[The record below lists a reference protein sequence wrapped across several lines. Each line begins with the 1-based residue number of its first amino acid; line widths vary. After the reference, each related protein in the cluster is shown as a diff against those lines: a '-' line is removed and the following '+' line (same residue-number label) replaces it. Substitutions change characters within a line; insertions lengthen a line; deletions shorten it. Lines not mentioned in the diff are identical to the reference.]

1 MHAGNHL
8 YGFLLFF
15 YHKREGG
22 TTIPTKYEF
31 YAHMADHA
39 AVQLRQPGAWTAFL
53 QTAARLYK
61 YPYLDQLM
69 IYAQRPDATAC
80 AAYDLWNDRMGR
92 YVKRGARGIALMDDS
107 GDHPVLRYVFD
118 VSDTGTRRES
128 RAPWLWT
135 LEEPHLP
142 AVTSALEQSY
152 EIPGDGGLVEQLEII
167 AATLSAQYWNDHRE
181 DVLDIVDGSLLA
193 AYDDD
198 TIGVQFRTAATISVA
213 YTLLSRCGLA
223 PEEVLHHED
232 FMPIF
237 DFNTPATIGA
247 LGTAVSQLS
256 EQVLRQIER
265 TIKHYEREQIAER
278 SNHHDPDLHTE
289 RGLPDS
295 RPAPERA
302 AVEAPGQV
310 RADAESVPQDPAPHS
325 LQPAADEREAVPAPH
340 RDRGDGTAPPGA
352 DDAPAGGGSG
362 RDGGAESPRSD
373 AVGGLDEQLQSPG
386 GGDPAGRADPQL
398 NLFSTE
404 EESSVQAPGSFS
416 LSRQDA
422 EQELLRGS
430 LIQNGSLRIYA
441 LYQHNPTVKEAV
453 DFLKEEYGI
462 GGHSYTFWDGGNG
475 YVDYDS
481 KGIHFR
487 RYADQATALLPWKE
501 ADKLL
506 RHLIHSERYLSE
518 EDAQKYAQL
527 EEDFSGWPGG
537 IPKPYPGAA
546 FPDPVLDLDGS
557 LIREAL
563 AQRGIVD
570 GQVADQE
577 KLDQDPFV
585 QQVMADAGRIAAE
598 EPSFTSEPVA
608 VYPAEQNNLS
618 FDVVVER
625 LHVENP
631 EQAAEKAPPRNF
643 RIFDDQLGEG
653 GSKAKFRA
661 NLDAIE
667 TLKAIE
673 AEGRSATL
681 AEQEILS
688 RYVGWG
694 GLADAFDANK
704 AAWTQE
710 YKELQAALT
719 PEEYAAARGST
730 LNAHYTSPTVIRA
743 IYEAISRLGFQS
755 GNILEPACGVGN
767 FFGMLPE
774 NMAGSKLYGIELDSI
789 SGRIAKQLY
798 PEADITVA
806 GFETTDRRDFYDL
819 AIGNVPFGQYQVND
833 KAYNKL
839 GFSIHNY
846 FFAKALDQVR
856 PGGLVAFV
864 TSRYTMD
871 AKDPTVRRYLSQRA
885 ELLGAIRLPNN
896 AFQANAGT
904 DVVSDILFL
913 QRREQPIVT
922 DEPWVH
928 LGLSRNGIPINSY
941 FVEHP
946 EMVLGELTRES
957 TQYGRE
963 EATVRPLEGVSLAEQ
978 LREAVQHIQGNYQEA
993 SLPDLGEGETINTSI
1008 PADPSVKNYSYTVV
1022 EGEVYYREN
1031 SRMVRPQL
1039 SAPAKA
1045 RVKAMV
1051 ELRDCVHHLIDLQL
1065 KDGTDGEIQAAQQ
1078 QLNALY
1084 DAFTPNFGL
1093 VNEKANRLAFSD
1105 DASYYL
1111 LCALEVLDQ
1120 DGKLERKADLFTK
1133 RTIRPQRQVTSV
1145 DTPSEALAVSL
1156 GERGR
1161 VDLSFMAELLGTPG
1175 EYTRITQE
1183 LSGII
1188 FRDPLEAREDD
1199 PTAGWHTADDYLSG
1213 NVREKLRQAKQAAQQ
1228 NPAYAVNVEAL
1239 TAAQPRDLDASEI
1252 EARLGATWIEPEDIQ
1267 KFMVETFDTPYYMR
1281 RAIQVQYSAVS
1292 AEWRITGKSMPSP
1305 NDVAAY
1311 MTYGTDRAN
1320 AYKILEETLNLKD
1333 IRIYDT
1339 VEDADGKQRRVINK
1353 KATTLAQ
1360 QKQQAMKDAFQ
1371 DWLWKDPRRRER
1383 LVAKYNEQFNSTRP
1397 REYDGSHIVFGGMN
1411 PEIQLREHQKNA
1423 IAHIL
1428 YGGNTLLAH
1437 EVGAGKTFEMVA
1449 AAMESKRLGLCQKSM
1464 FVVPNHL
1471 TEQWAS
1477 EFLRLYP
1484 SANLLVT
1491 TKKDFEAAN
1500 RKKFCA
1506 RIATG
1511 DYDAIIIGHSQFE
1524 RIPISKERQA
1534 RILEEQIDEIEA
1546 GLSELQHSRGESF
1559 TIKQMEKTR
1568 KSLQAKLEK
1577 LMAEERKDDV
1587 IDFEQLG
1594 VDRLFVDESQAYKNL
1609 FLYTK
1614 MRNVAGLSTAESQ
1627 RSSDM
1632 FAKCRYMDEL
1642 TGNRGVIFA
1651 SGTPVSN
1658 SMTELYTVMRYL
1670 QYSTL
1675 RRLGMTH
1682 FDCWASTF
1690 GETTTAIELAP
1701 EGTGYRARTRFSKFF
1716 NLPELMNI
1724 FKEVADIKTA
1734 DQLHLPVP
1742 EAKFETV
1749 VVQPSQLQ
1757 QEMVQRLSERAAAV
1771 HSGKVDA
1778 SDDNMLKITSDGRK
1792 IGLDQR
1798 LMNPLLPDD
1807 PGSKVNAC
1815 VENVLRIWEEGKED
1829 KLTQLLFCDLSTPK
1843 NDGTFNIYDDI
1854 KGKLLAA
1861 GVPEAEIAFIHQ
1873 ADTEVKKKDLFAKVR
1888 SGQVRILLGSTQKM
1902 GAGTNCQDR
1911 LVALHHLDVGWRPSD
1926 MTQRNGRII
1935 RQGNQNKEVQI
1946 YQYVTESTFDAYL
1959 YQTLEQKQ
1967 RFISQIMTSKSPVRS
1982 CDDVDEQALSY
1993 AEIKALCAGNPEI
2006 KEKMDLDVEV
2016 ARLKV
2021 LKADHQSQQYRLED
2035 RLLKYF
2041 PAELELQR
2049 GFIRG
2054 FEQDVATTAQHP
2066 LPKEGFVGIS
2076 IRGQTLTDKEAAGNA
2091 VLAICRTLRDKEPV
2105 EVGTYRGFTV
2115 EVVYNP
2121 VKMEIQAILKGAMTH
2136 RAALGEDAKGNLLR
2150 LDHALAAIPK
2160 RLEDAKAHLTEL
2172 ESQRDAAQAELGKPF
2187 PQEQQLREKSARLA
2201 ELNALLDL
2209 EGHEEASVVEAPVAK
2224 EKPSVLQRLSA
2235 LEPPVRPEH
2244 KEHKKEAERA

>member
-1 MHAGNHL
+1 
-8 YGFLLFF
+8 
-15 YHKREGG
+15 
-22 TTIPTKYEF
+22 
-31 YAHMADHA
+31 MADHA

-92 YVKRGARGIALMDDS
+92 YVKRGAKGIALMDDS
-107 GDHPVLRYVFD
+107 GDRPSLRYVFD

-142 AVTSALEQSY
+142 AVSAALEQSY

-167 AATLSAQYWNDHRE
+167 AATLSTQYWNDHRE

-223 PEEVLHHED
+223 PEKVLHHED

-278 SNHHDPDLHTE
+278 SNHHDLHTE

-325 LQPAADEREAVPAPH
+325 LQPAADAGEAVPAPH

-362 RDGGAESPRSD
+362 RDGAVESPRSD

-430 LIQNGSLRIYA
+430 LIQDGSLRIYA

-453 DFLKEEYGI
+453 DFLKEEYGL
-462 GGHSYTFWDGGNG
+462 GGHSYTFWNGGNG
-475 YVDYDS
+475 FVDYDS

-506 RHLIHSERYLSE
+506 RQLIHSERYLSE

-546 FPDPVLDLDGS
+546 FPDPVLDLDAS
-557 LIREAL
+557 LVREAL

-570 GQVADQE
+570 GQVVDQE

-585 QQVMADAGRIAAE
+585 QQVMEDAGR
-598 EPSFTSEPVA
+598 V
-608 VYPAEQNNLS
+608 
-618 FDVVVER
+618 
-625 LHVENP
+625 
-631 EQAAEKAPPRNF
+631 AAEKVLEDTLEEAPPRNF
-643 RIFDDQLGEG
+643 RITDDHLGEG

-661 NLDAIE
+661 NLEAIE

-673 AEGRSATL
+673 AEGRSASP
-681 AEQEILS
+681 AEQETLS

-694 GLADAFDANK
+694 GLADAFDSTKESWSKEYAQLK
-704 AAWTQE
+704 A
-710 YKELQAALT
+710 LLT
-719 PEEYAAARGST
+719 PEEYAAARSST

-743 IYEAISRLGFQS
+743 IYEAVSRLGFQT

-774 NMAGSKLYGIELDSI
+774 SMAGSKLYGVELDSI

-896 AFQANAGT
+896 AFQVNAGT

-913 QRREQPIVT
+913 QRREQPVVT

-928 LGLSRNGIPINSY
+928 LGLSQNGIPINSY

-963 EATVRPLEGVSLAEQ
+963 EATVRPLEGVSLADQ

-993 SLPDLGEGETINTSI
+993 ALPDLGEGEAIDTSI

-1031 SRMVRPQL
+1031 SRMMRPQL

-1065 KDGTDGEIQAAQQ
+1065 QDGTDGDIQAAQQ

-1093 VNEKANRLAFSD
+1093 VNDKANRLAFSD
-1105 DASYYL
+1105 EASYYL

-1156 GERGR
+1156 GERGL

-1175 EYTRITQE
+1175 EYTRITRE

-1188 FRDPLEAREDD
+1188 FRDPLEARADD
-1199 PTAGWHTADDYLSG
+1199 ITAGWHTADDYLSG
-1213 NVREKLRQAKQAAQQ
+1213 NVREKLRIARSFAASGEHREGL
-1228 NPAYAVNVEAL
+1228 PDFSINVASLEQ
-1239 TAAQPRDLDASEI
+1239 AQPRDLDASEI
-1252 EARLGATWIEPEDIQ
+1252 EARLGATWIEPDDVQ

-1292 AEWRITGKSMPSP
+1292 AEWRITGKSMPSQ

-1320 AYKILEETLNLKD
+1320 AYRILEETLNLKD

-1339 VEDADGKQRRVINK
+1339 VEDADGKQRRVLNK

-1577 LMAEERKDDV
+1577 LMAEDRKDDV

-1757 QEMVQRLSERAAAV
+1757 QEMVQRLSDRAAAV

-1778 SDDNMLKITSDGRK
+1778 SEDNMLKITSDGRK

-1815 VENVLRIWEEGKED
+1815 VENVLRIWAEGKEN

-1843 NDGTFNIYDDI
+1843 NDGSFNIYDDI

-1946 YQYVTESTFDAYL
+1946 YQYVTEATFDAYL

-1993 AEIKALCAGNPEI
+1993 AEIKALCAGNSEI

-2054 FEQDVATTAQHP
+2054 FEQDVATAVQHP

-2076 IRGQTLTDKEAAGNA
+2076 IRGQTFTDKEAAGNA
-2091 VLAICRTLRDKEPV
+2091 LLAICRTLRDKEPV

-2115 EVVYNP
+2115 EAVYNP
-2121 VKMEIQAILKGAMTH
+2121 VKMEVQAILKGAMTH
-2136 RAALGEDAKGNLLR
+2136 RATLGEDAKGNLLR

-2172 ESQRDAAQAELGKPF
+2172 EAQRDAAQAELGKPF

-2209 EGHEEASVVEAPVAK
+2209 EGHEKTAVVEAPVAK

-2235 LEPPVRPEH
+2235 LDPPVRPEH
-2244 KEHKKEAERA
+2244 KIQKEEAR

>member
-1 MHAGNHL
+1 MPYREA
-8 YGFLLFF
+8 YAALLILRSLT
-15 YHKREGG
+15 KGG

-31 YAHMADHA
+31 YAQMADHA

-69 IYAQRPDATAC
+69 IYVQRPDATAC
-80 AAYDLWNDRMGR
+80 AAYDLWNERMGR

-107 GDHPVLRYVFD
+107 GDRPALRYVFD

-247 LGTAVSQLS
+247 LGAAVSQLS

-265 TIKHYEREQIAER
+265 TVKHYEREQSAER
-278 SNHHDPDLHTE
+278 SDYHDPDLHTE

-295 RPAPERA
+295 QPAAERA

-310 RADAESVPQDPAPHS
+310 RTDAESVPQDPSPDS

-352 DDAPAGGGSG
+352 DDAPAGGGGG
-362 RDGGAESPRSD
+362 RDGGAESPRHD
-373 AVGGLDEQLQSPG
+373 AVGGFDEQLQSPG
-386 GGDPAGRADPQL
+386 GGDPAGGTDPQL

-462 GGHSYTFWDGGNG
+462 GGHSYTFWDGGDG
-475 YVDYDS
+475 FVDYDR

-506 RHLIHSERYLSE
+506 RQLIHSERYLSE

-527 EEDFSGWPGG
+527 EADFSGWPGG
-537 IPKPYPGAA
+537 VPMPYPCVA
-546 FPDPVLDLDGS
+546 FPDPVLDLDAS

-585 QQVMADAGRIAAE
+585 QQVMADAERVAAE

-608 VYPAEQNNLS
+608 VYPAEENHLP

-625 LHVENP
+625 LHVGSP
-631 EQAAEKAPPRNF
+631 EQAAEEAPPRNF
-643 RIFDDQLGEG
+643 RITDDHLGEG

-661 NLDAIE
+661 NLEAIE

-673 AEGRSATL
+673 AEGRSATPE
-681 AEQEILS
+681 EQETLS

-710 YKELQAALT
+710 YKALQAALT
-719 PEEYAAARGST
+719 PEEYTAARSST

-743 IYEAISRLGFQS
+743 IYEAVSRLGFQT

-774 NMAGSKLYGIELDSI
+774 EMRNSRLYGVELDSI

-798 PEADITVA
+798 PEAYITVA

-846 FFAKALDQVR
+846 FLAKALDQVR
-856 PGGLVAFV
+856 PGGLVTFV

-896 AFQANAGT
+896 AFQTNAGT

-928 LGLSRNGIPINSY
+928 LGLSQNGIPINSY

-993 SLPDLGEGETINTSI
+993 SFPDLGDGEAVDDSI
-1008 PADPSVKNYSYTVV
+1008 PADPAVKNYSFTVSN
-1022 EGEVYYREN
+1022 GEIYYREN

-1065 KDGTDGEIQAAQQ
+1065 QDGTDGEIQAAQQ

-1093 VNEKANRLAFSD
+1093 VNDKANRLAFSD

-1161 VDLSFMAELLGTPG
+1161 VDLAFMAELLGTPG
-1175 EYTRITQE
+1175 EYTRITRE

-1188 FRDPLEAREDD
+1188 FCDPLEAREDN
-1199 PTAGWHTADDYLSG
+1199 PAAGWHTADDYLSG

-1228 NPAYAVNVEAL
+1228 NPAYAINVKAL

-1292 AEWRITGKSMPSP
+1292 AEWRITGKSMPSQ

-1320 AYKILEETLNLKD
+1320 AYRILEESLNLKD

-1339 VEDADGKQRRVINK
+1339 VEDADGKQRRVLNK

-1371 DWLWKDPRRRER
+1371 DWLWKDPPPPGT
-1383 LVAKYNEQFNSTRP
+1383 A
-1397 REYDGSHIVFGGMN
+1397 GG
-1411 PEIQLREHQKNA
+1411 Q
-1423 IAHIL
+1423 
-1428 YGGNTLLAH
+1428 
-1437 EVGAGKTFEMVA
+1437 
-1449 AAMESKRLGLCQKSM
+1449 
-1464 FVVPNHL
+1464 
-1471 TEQWAS
+1471 
-1477 EFLRLYP
+1477 
-1484 SANLLVT
+1484 
-1491 TKKDFEAAN
+1491 
-1500 RKKFCA
+1500 
-1506 RIATG
+1506 
-1511 DYDAIIIGHSQFE
+1511 
-1524 RIPISKERQA
+1524 
-1534 RILEEQIDEIEA
+1534 
-1546 GLSELQHSRGESF
+1546 
-1559 TIKQMEKTR
+1559 
-1568 KSLQAKLEK
+1568 
-1577 LMAEERKDDV
+1577 
-1587 IDFEQLG
+1587 
-1594 VDRLFVDESQAYKNL
+1594 
-1609 FLYTK
+1609 
-1614 MRNVAGLSTAESQ
+1614 
-1627 RSSDM
+1627 
-1632 FAKCRYMDEL
+1632 
-1642 TGNRGVIFA
+1642 
-1651 SGTPVSN
+1651 
-1658 SMTELYTVMRYL
+1658 
-1670 QYSTL
+1670 
-1675 RRLGMTH
+1675 
-1682 FDCWASTF
+1682 
-1690 GETTTAIELAP
+1690 
-1701 EGTGYRARTRFSKFF
+1701 
-1716 NLPELMNI
+1716 
-1724 FKEVADIKTA
+1724 
-1734 DQLHLPVP
+1734 
-1742 EAKFETV
+1742 
-1749 VVQPSQLQ
+1749 
-1757 QEMVQRLSERAAAV
+1757 VQRAV
-1771 HSGKVDA
+1771 
-1778 SDDNMLKITSDGRK
+1778 
-1792 IGLDQR
+1792 
-1798 LMNPLLPDD
+1798 
-1807 PGSKVNAC
+1807 
-1815 VENVLRIWEEGKED
+1815 
-1829 KLTQLLFCDLSTPK
+1829 
-1843 NDGTFNIYDDI
+1843 
-1854 KGKLLAA
+1854 
-1861 GVPEAEIAFIHQ
+1861 
-1873 ADTEVKKKDLFAKVR
+1873 
-1888 SGQVRILLGSTQKM
+1888 
-1902 GAGTNCQDR
+1902 
-1911 LVALHHLDVGWRPSD
+1911 
-1926 MTQRNGRII
+1926 
-1935 RQGNQNKEVQI
+1935 
-1946 YQYVTESTFDAYL
+1946 
-1959 YQTLEQKQ
+1959 
-1967 RFISQIMTSKSPVRS
+1967 
-1982 CDDVDEQALSY
+1982 
-1993 AEIKALCAGNPEI
+1993 
-2006 KEKMDLDVEV
+2006 
-2016 ARLKV
+2016 
-2021 LKADHQSQQYRLED
+2021 
-2035 RLLKYF
+2035 
-2041 PAELELQR
+2041 
-2049 GFIRG
+2049 
-2054 FEQDVATTAQHP
+2054 
-2066 LPKEGFVGIS
+2066 
-2076 IRGQTLTDKEAAGNA
+2076 
-2091 VLAICRTLRDKEPV
+2091 
-2105 EVGTYRGFTV
+2105 
-2115 EVVYNP
+2115 
-2121 VKMEIQAILKGAMTH
+2121 
-2136 RAALGEDAKGNLLR
+2136 
-2150 LDHALAAIPK
+2150 
-2160 RLEDAKAHLTEL
+2160 
-2172 ESQRDAAQAELGKPF
+2172 
-2187 PQEQQLREKSARLA
+2187 
-2201 ELNALLDL
+2201 
-2209 EGHEEASVVEAPVAK
+2209 
-2224 EKPSVLQRLSA
+2224 
-2235 LEPPVRPEH
+2235 
-2244 KEHKKEAERA
+2244 

>member
-1 MHAGNHL
+1 
-8 YGFLLFF
+8 
-15 YHKREGG
+15 
-22 TTIPTKYEF
+22 
-31 YAHMADHA
+31 MADHA
-39 AVQLRQPGAWTAFL
+39 AVQLTSSFGAWTAFL

-80 AAYDLWNDRMGR
+80 AVYDLWNGRMGR

-107 GDHPVLRYVFD
+107 GDRPALRYVFD

-142 AVTSALEQSY
+142 AVAAALEQSY
-152 EIPGDGGLVEQLEII
+152 EIPGNGGLVEQLEII
-167 AATLSAQYWNDHRE
+167 AATLSAQYWSDYRE

-223 PEEVLHHED
+223 PEKVLHHED

-278 SNHHDPDLHTE
+278 SNHHDLHTE

-310 RADAESVPQDPAPHS
+310 RTDAESVPQDPSPDS

-430 LIQNGSLRIYA
+430 LIQDGSLRIYA
-441 LYQHNPTVKEAV
+441 LYQHNPTAKEAV
-453 DFLKEEYGI
+453 DFLKEEYGL

-501 ADKLL
+501 TDKLL
-506 RHLIHSERYLSE
+506 RQLIHSERYLSE
-518 EDAQKYAQL
+518 EDAKKYAQL

-537 IPKPYPGAA
+537 VPKPHPCVA

-585 QQVMADAGRIAAE
+585 QQAMADAERIAAGE
-598 EPSFTSEPVA
+598 
-608 VYPAEQNNLS
+608 
-618 FDVVVER
+618 VVLED
-625 LHVENP
+625 
-631 EQAAEKAPPRNF
+631 AAEEVPPRNF
-643 RIFDDQLGEG
+643 RITDDHLGEG
-653 GSKAKFRA
+653 GSKAKFQA

-673 AEGRSATL
+673 AEGRSATPE
-681 AEQEILS
+681 EQETLS

-694 GLADAFDANK
+694 GLADAFDPGKENWNK
-704 AAWTQE
+704 E
-710 YKELQAALT
+710 YSQLKALLT
-719 PEEYAAARGST
+719 PEEYAAARSST

-743 IYEAISRLGFQS
+743 IYEAVSRLGFQA

-774 NMAGSKLYGIELDSI
+774 RMAGSKLYGIELDSI

-871 AKDPTVRRYLSQRA
+871 AKDPTVRRYLAQRA

-928 LGLSRNGIPINSY
+928 LGLSQNGIPINSY

-993 SLPDLGEGETINTSI
+993 SLPDLGEADAIDTSV

-1039 SAPAKA
+1039 SATAKA
-1045 RVKAMV
+1045 RIKAMV

-1065 KDGTDGEIQAAQQ
+1065 QDGTDGEIQAAQQ

-1093 VNEKANRLAFSD
+1093 VNDKANRLAFSD

-1175 EYTRITQE
+1175 EYTRITRE

-1188 FRDPLEAREDD
+1188 FCDPLEAREDN

-1213 NVREKLRQAKQAAQQ
+1213 NVRQKLRQAKQAAQQ

-1239 TAAQPRDLDASEI
+1239 TAAQPQDLDASEI
-1252 EARLGATWIEPEDIQ
+1252 EARLGATWIEPDDIQ

-1292 AEWRITGKSMPSP
+1292 AEWRITGKTMPSQ

-1320 AYKILEETLNLKD
+1320 AYRILEETLNLKD

-1339 VEDADGKQRRVINK
+1339 VEDADGKQRRVLNK

-1360 QKQQAMKDAFQ
+1360 QKQQAIKDAFQ

-1449 AAMESKRLGLCQKSM
+1449 AAMESKRLGVCQKSM

-1577 LMAEERKDDV
+1577 LMAEDRKDDV

-1594 VDRLFVDESQAYKNL
+1594 VDRLFVDESQNYKNL

-1757 QEMVQRLSERAAAV
+1757 QEMVQRLSDRAAAV

-1778 SDDNMLKITSDGRK
+1778 SEDNMLKITSDGRK

-1815 VENVLRIWEEGKED
+1815 VENVLRIWEEGKEN

-1843 NDGTFNIYDDI
+1843 NDGSFNIYDDI

-1935 RQGNQNKEVQI
+1935 RQGNQNKEVKI
-1946 YQYVTESTFDAYL
+1946 FQYVTEATFDAYL

-2054 FEQDVATTAQHP
+2054 FEQDVATATQHP
-2066 LPKEGFVGIS
+2066 LPKESFVGIS
-2076 IRGQTLTDKEAAGNA
+2076 IRGQTFMDKEAAGNA
-2091 VLAICRTLRDKEPV
+2091 LLAICRTLRDKEPV
-2105 EVGTYRGFTV
+2105 EVGSYRGFTV
-2115 EVVYNP
+2115 EAVYNP
-2121 VKMEIQAILKGAMTH
+2121 VRMEVQAILKGAMTH

-2172 ESQRDAAQAELGKPF
+2172 EAQWDAAQAELGKPF

-2209 EGHEEASVVEAPVAK
+2209 EGHEETAVVETPVAK

-2244 KEHKKEAERA
+2244 KEHKKEVERA

>member
-1 MHAGNHL
+1 
-8 YGFLLFF
+8 
-15 YHKREGG
+15 
-22 TTIPTKYEF
+22 
-31 YAHMADHA
+31 MADHA
-39 AVQLRQPGAWTAFL
+39 AVQLTSSFGSWSAFL

-107 GDHPVLRYVFD
+107 GDRPALRYVFD

-142 AVTSALEQSY
+142 AVTAALEQTY

-167 AATLSAQYWNDHRE
+167 AATLSAQYWNDYRE
-181 DVLDIVDGSLLA
+181 DILDIVDGSLLA

-265 TIKHYEREQIAER
+265 TVKHYEREQIAER
-278 SNHHDPDLHTE
+278 SDHHDHDLHTE

-295 RPAPERA
+295 QPAAERA

-310 RADAESVPQDPAPHS
+310 RADAESVPQDPAPDS
-325 LQPAADEREAVPAPH
+325 LQPAADAGEAVPAPH
-340 RDRGDGTAPPGA
+340 RDRGDGAAAPGA

-362 RDGGAESPRSD
+362 RDGSAESPRSD

-475 YVDYDS
+475 FVDYDS

-506 RHLIHSERYLSE
+506 RHLIHCERYLSE
-518 EDAQKYAQL
+518 EDAQKYAKL

-537 IPKPYPGAA
+537 VPMPYPGAA

-557 LIREAL
+557 LIRDAL

-577 KLDQDPFV
+577 QLDQDPFV
-585 QQVMADAGRIAAE
+585 QQVMADAKRIAAE
-598 EPSFTSEPVA
+598 EVLEDTLE
-608 VYPAEQNNLS
+608 E
-618 FDVVVER
+618 
-625 LHVENP
+625 
-631 EQAAEKAPPRNF
+631 APPRNF
-643 RIFDDQLGEG
+643 RITDDHLGEG

-667 TLKAIE
+667 TLKTIE
-673 AEGRSATL
+673 AEGRSATPE
-681 AEQEILS
+681 EQEILS

-710 YKELQAALT
+710 YKALQAALT
-719 PEEYAAARGST
+719 PEEYAAARSST

-743 IYEAISRLGFQS
+743 IYEVVNRLGFQS

-774 NMAGSKLYGIELDSI
+774 EMRNSRLYGIELDSI

-913 QRREQPIVT
+913 QRREQPVVT
-922 DEPWVH
+922 DEPWIH
-928 LGLSRNGIPINSY
+928 LSFQNGIPINSY

-993 SLPDLGEGETINTSI
+993 SLPDLGEGDAVDDSI

-1065 KDGTDGEIQAAQQ
+1065 QDGTDGEIQAAQQ

-1093 VNEKANRLAFSD
+1093 VNDKANRLAFSD

-1188 FRDPLEAREDD
+1188 FRDPREAREDD

-1239 TAAQPRDLDASEI
+1239 TVTQPRDLDASEI
-1252 EARLGATWIEPEDIQ
+1252 EARLGATWIEPDDIQ

-1292 AEWRITGKSMPSP
+1292 AEWRITGKSMPSQ

-1320 AYKILEETLNLKD
+1320 AYRILEETLNLKD

-1339 VEDADGKQRRVINK
+1339 VEDADGKQRRVLNK

-1360 QKQQAMKDAFQ
+1360 QKQQAIKDAFQ

-1577 LMAEERKDDV
+1577 LMAEDRKDDV

-1594 VDRLFVDESQAYKNL
+1594 VDRLFVDESQAYKN
-1609 FLYTK
+1609 
-1614 MRNVAGLSTAESQ
+1614 R
-1627 RSSDM
+1627 
-1632 FAKCRYMDEL
+1632 AKR
-1642 TGNRGVIFA
+1642 
-1651 SGTPVSN
+1651 
-1658 SMTELYTVMRYL
+1658 
-1670 QYSTL
+1670 
-1675 RRLGMTH
+1675 
-1682 FDCWASTF
+1682 
-1690 GETTTAIELAP
+1690 
-1701 EGTGYRARTRFSKFF
+1701 
-1716 NLPELMNI
+1716 
-1724 FKEVADIKTA
+1724 
-1734 DQLHLPVP
+1734 
-1742 EAKFETV
+1742 
-1749 VVQPSQLQ
+1749 
-1757 QEMVQRLSERAAAV
+1757 
-1771 HSGKVDA
+1771 
-1778 SDDNMLKITSDGRK
+1778 
-1792 IGLDQR
+1792 
-1798 LMNPLLPDD
+1798 
-1807 PGSKVNAC
+1807 
-1815 VENVLRIWEEGKED
+1815 
-1829 KLTQLLFCDLSTPK
+1829 
-1843 NDGTFNIYDDI
+1843 
-1854 KGKLLAA
+1854 
-1861 GVPEAEIAFIHQ
+1861 
-1873 ADTEVKKKDLFAKVR
+1873 
-1888 SGQVRILLGSTQKM
+1888 
-1902 GAGTNCQDR
+1902 
-1911 LVALHHLDVGWRPSD
+1911 
-1926 MTQRNGRII
+1926 
-1935 RQGNQNKEVQI
+1935 
-1946 YQYVTESTFDAYL
+1946 
-1959 YQTLEQKQ
+1959 
-1967 RFISQIMTSKSPVRS
+1967 
-1982 CDDVDEQALSY
+1982 
-1993 AEIKALCAGNPEI
+1993 CA
-2006 KEKMDLDVEV
+2006 
-2016 ARLKV
+2016 
-2021 LKADHQSQQYRLED
+2021 
-2035 RLLKYF
+2035 
-2041 PAELELQR
+2041 
-2049 GFIRG
+2049 
-2054 FEQDVATTAQHP
+2054 
-2066 LPKEGFVGIS
+2066 
-2076 IRGQTLTDKEAAGNA
+2076 
-2091 VLAICRTLRDKEPV
+2091 
-2105 EVGTYRGFTV
+2105 
-2115 EVVYNP
+2115 
-2121 VKMEIQAILKGAMTH
+2121 
-2136 RAALGEDAKGNLLR
+2136 
-2150 LDHALAAIPK
+2150 
-2160 RLEDAKAHLTEL
+2160 
-2172 ESQRDAAQAELGKPF
+2172 
-2187 PQEQQLREKSARLA
+2187 
-2201 ELNALLDL
+2201 
-2209 EGHEEASVVEAPVAK
+2209 
-2224 EKPSVLQRLSA
+2224 
-2235 LEPPVRPEH
+2235 
-2244 KEHKKEAERA
+2244 

>member
-1 MHAGNHL
+1 M
-8 YGFLLFF
+8 
-15 YHKREGG
+15 
-22 TTIPTKYEF
+22 
-31 YAHMADHA
+31 
-39 AVQLRQPGAWTAFL
+39 
-53 QTAARLYK
+53 
-61 YPYLDQLM
+61 
-69 IYAQRPDATAC
+69 
-80 AAYDLWNDRMGR
+80 
-92 YVKRGARGIALMDDS
+92 
-107 GDHPVLRYVFD
+107 
-118 VSDTGTRRES
+118 
-128 RAPWLWT
+128 
-135 LEEPHLP
+135 
-142 AVTSALEQSY
+142 
-152 EIPGDGGLVEQLEII
+152 
-167 AATLSAQYWNDHRE
+167 
-181 DVLDIVDGSLLA
+181 
-193 AYDDD
+193 
-198 TIGVQFRTAATISVA
+198 
-213 YTLLSRCGLA
+213 
-223 PEEVLHHED
+223 
-232 FMPIF
+232 
-237 DFNTPATIGA
+237 
-247 LGTAVSQLS
+247 
-256 EQVLRQIER
+256 
-265 TIKHYEREQIAER
+265 
-278 SNHHDPDLHTE
+278 
-289 RGLPDS
+289 
-295 RPAPERA
+295 
-302 AVEAPGQV
+302 
-310 RADAESVPQDPAPHS
+310 
-325 LQPAADEREAVPAPH
+325 
-340 RDRGDGTAPPGA
+340 
-352 DDAPAGGGSG
+352 
-362 RDGGAESPRSD
+362 
-373 AVGGLDEQLQSPG
+373 
-386 GGDPAGRADPQL
+386 
-398 NLFSTE
+398 
-404 EESSVQAPGSFS
+404 QAPGSFS

-430 LIQNGSLRIYA
+430 LIQDGSLRIYA

-462 GGHSYTFWDGGNG
+462 GGHSYTFWDGGDG
-475 YVDYDS
+475 FVDYDR

-537 IPKPYPGAA
+537 VPMPYPGAA

-563 AQRGIVD
+563 EQRGIMD
-570 GQVADQE
+570 GQVVDQE
-577 KLDQDPFV
+577 KLGQDLFV
-585 QQVMADAGRIAAE
+585 QQVMADAERIAAE

-608 VYPAEQNNLS
+608 VYPAEQNNLP

-625 LHVENP
+625 LHIESP

-643 RIFDDQLGEG
+643 RITDDHLGEG

-667 TLKAIE
+667 TLKTIE
-673 AEGRSATL
+673 AEERSATP

-719 PEEYAAARGST
+719 PEEYAAARSST

-743 IYEAISRLGFQS
+743 IYEAVSRLGFET

-774 NMAGSKLYGIELDSI
+774 EMRNSRLYGVELDSI

-806 GFETTDRRDFYDL
+806 GFETTNRRDFYDL

-913 QRREQPIVT
+913 QRREQPVVA

-928 LGLSRNGIPINSY
+928 LGLSQNGTPINSY

-993 SLPDLGEGETINTSI
+993 SLPDLGEGEAVDDSI
-1008 PADPSVKNYSYTVV
+1008 PADPAVKNYSFTVSN
-1022 EGEVYYREN
+1022 GEIYFREN

-1065 KDGTDGEIQAAQQ
+1065 QDGTDGEIQAAQQ
-1078 QLNALY
+1078 QLNTLY

-1093 VNEKANRLAFSD
+1093 VNDKANRLAFSD
-1105 DASYYL
+1105 DSSYYL

-1188 FRDPLEAREDD
+1188 FCDPLEARADD

-1213 NVREKLRQAKQAAQQ
+1213 NVREKLRIARSFAASGERREGL
-1228 NPAYAVNVEAL
+1228 PDFSINVAAL
-1239 TAAQPRDLDASEI
+1239 EQAQPRDLDASEI

-1267 KFMVETFDTPYYMR
+1267 KFMVEPFDTPYYMR

-1292 AEWRITGKSMPSP
+1292 AEWRIIGKSMPSP

-1339 VEDADGKQRRVINK
+1339 VEDADGKQRRVLNK

-1360 QKQQAMKDAFQ
+1360 QKQQAIKDAFQ

-1437 EVGAGKTFEMVA
+1437 EVGAGKTFECRPQPSDRAVGVGVSA
-1449 AAMESKRLGLCQKSM
+1449 ALSLGQ
-1464 FVVPNHL
+1464 PPGHDQ
-1471 TEQWAS
+1471 EG
-1477 EFLRLYP
+1477 LRGGQPQEVLRP
-1484 SANLLVT
+1484 
-1491 TKKDFEAAN
+1491 DCH
-1500 RKKFCA
+1500 R
-1506 RIATG
+1506 R
-1511 DYDAIIIGHSQFE
+1511 
-1524 RIPISKERQA
+1524 
-1534 RILEEQIDEIEA
+1534 
-1546 GLSELQHSRGESF
+1546 
-1559 TIKQMEKTR
+1559 
-1568 KSLQAKLEK
+1568 
-1577 LMAEERKDDV
+1577 
-1587 IDFEQLG
+1587 
-1594 VDRLFVDESQAYKNL
+1594 
-1609 FLYTK
+1609 
-1614 MRNVAGLSTAESQ
+1614 
-1627 RSSDM
+1627 
-1632 FAKCRYMDEL
+1632 
-1642 TGNRGVIFA
+1642 
-1651 SGTPVSN
+1651 
-1658 SMTELYTVMRYL
+1658 
-1670 QYSTL
+1670 L
-1675 RRLGMTH
+1675 RRH
-1682 FDCWASTF
+1682 YHR
-1690 GETTTAIELAP
+1690 P
-1701 EGTGYRARTRFSKFF
+1701 
-1716 NLPELMNI
+1716 
-1724 FKEVADIKTA
+1724 
-1734 DQLHLPVP
+1734 QPV
-1742 EAKFETV
+1742 
-1749 VVQPSQLQ
+1749 
-1757 QEMVQRLSERAAAV
+1757 
-1771 HSGKVDA
+1771 
-1778 SDDNMLKITSDGRK
+1778 
-1792 IGLDQR
+1792 
-1798 LMNPLLPDD
+1798 
-1807 PGSKVNAC
+1807 
-1815 VENVLRIWEEGKED
+1815 
-1829 KLTQLLFCDLSTPK
+1829 
-1843 NDGTFNIYDDI
+1843 
-1854 KGKLLAA
+1854 
-1861 GVPEAEIAFIHQ
+1861 
-1873 ADTEVKKKDLFAKVR
+1873 
-1888 SGQVRILLGSTQKM
+1888 
-1902 GAGTNCQDR
+1902 
-1911 LVALHHLDVGWRPSD
+1911 
-1926 MTQRNGRII
+1926 
-1935 RQGNQNKEVQI
+1935 
-1946 YQYVTESTFDAYL
+1946 
-1959 YQTLEQKQ
+1959 
-1967 RFISQIMTSKSPVRS
+1967 
-1982 CDDVDEQALSY
+1982 
-1993 AEIKALCAGNPEI
+1993 
-2006 KEKMDLDVEV
+2006 
-2016 ARLKV
+2016 
-2021 LKADHQSQQYRLED
+2021 
-2035 RLLKYF
+2035 
-2041 PAELELQR
+2041 
-2049 GFIRG
+2049 
-2054 FEQDVATTAQHP
+2054 
-2066 LPKEGFVGIS
+2066 
-2076 IRGQTLTDKEAAGNA
+2076 
-2091 VLAICRTLRDKEPV
+2091 
-2105 EVGTYRGFTV
+2105 
-2115 EVVYNP
+2115 
-2121 VKMEIQAILKGAMTH
+2121 
-2136 RAALGEDAKGNLLR
+2136 
-2150 LDHALAAIPK
+2150 
-2160 RLEDAKAHLTEL
+2160 
-2172 ESQRDAAQAELGKPF
+2172 
-2187 PQEQQLREKSARLA
+2187 
-2201 ELNALLDL
+2201 
-2209 EGHEEASVVEAPVAK
+2209 
-2224 EKPSVLQRLSA
+2224 
-2235 LEPPVRPEH
+2235 
-2244 KEHKKEAERA
+2244 

>member
-1 MHAGNHL
+1 
-8 YGFLLFF
+8 
-15 YHKREGG
+15 
-22 TTIPTKYEF
+22 
-31 YAHMADHA
+31 MADHA
-39 AVQLRQPGAWTAFL
+39 AVQMTSSFGSWSAFL

-92 YVKRGARGIALMDDS
+92 YVKRGAKGIALLDDS
-107 GDHPVLRYVFD
+107 RDRPVLRYVFD
-118 VSDTGTRRES
+118 VSDTGTRRKS

-142 AVTSALEQSY
+142 AVAAALEQSY
-152 EIPGDGGLVEQLEII
+152 EIPGNGGLVEQLEII

-193 AYDDD
+193 AYDHD

-278 SNHHDPDLHTE
+278 SDHHDPDLHTE

-295 RPAPERA
+295 RPAAERA

-310 RADAESVPQDPAPHS
+310 RADAESVPQDPSPDS
-325 LQPAADEREAVPAPH
+325 LQPAADAGEAVPAPH
-340 RDRGDGTAPPGA
+340 RDRGDGTAAPGA

-362 RDGGAESPRSD
+362 RDGAVESPRSD

-453 DFLKEEYGI
+453 DFLKEEYGV
-462 GGHSYTFWDGGNG
+462 GGHSYTFGDGGNG
-475 YVDYDS
+475 FVDYDS

-546 FPDPVLDLDGS
+546 FPDPVLDLDSS

-585 QQVMADAGRIAAE
+585 QQVMADAERIAAE
-598 EPSFTSEPVA
+598 EEVLEDTLEEV
-608 VYPAEQNNLS
+608 
-618 FDVVVER
+618 
-625 LHVENP
+625 
-631 EQAAEKAPPRNF
+631 PPRNF
-643 RIFDDQLGEG
+643 RITDDHLGEG

-661 NLDAIE
+661 NLEAIE

-673 AEGRSATL
+673 AEGRSATPE
-681 AEQEILS
+681 EQEILS

-694 GLADAFDANK
+694 GLADAFDPGKENWNK
-704 AAWTQE
+704 E
-710 YKELQAALT
+710 YSQLKALLT
-719 PEEYAAARGST
+719 PEEYTAARSST

-743 IYEAISRLGFQS
+743 IYEAISRLGFQA

-774 NMAGSKLYGIELDSI
+774 EMRNSRLYGVELDSI

-806 GFETTDRRDFYDL
+806 GFETTNRRDFYDL

-871 AKDPTVRRYLSQRA
+871 AKAPTVRRYLAQRA

-913 QRREQPIVT
+913 QRREQPVVT

-928 LGLSRNGIPINSY
+928 LGFQNGIPINSY

-963 EATVRPLEGVSLAEQ
+963 EATVRPLEGVSLTDQ

-993 SLPDLGEGETINTSI
+993 SLPDLEDGEAIDTSI

-1039 SAPAKA
+1039 SATAKA

-1065 KDGTDGEIQAAQQ
+1065 QDGTDGDIQAAQQ

-1093 VNEKANRLAFSD
+1093 VNDKVNRLAFSD

-1175 EYTRITQE
+1175 EYTRITRE

-1188 FRDPLEAREDD
+1188 FCDPLEARADD
-1199 PTAGWHTADDYLSG
+1199 ITAGWHTADDYLSG

-1228 NPAYAVNVEAL
+1228 NPAYTVNVEAL

-1252 EARLGATWIEPEDIQ
+1252 EARLGATWIESDDIQ

-1292 AEWRITGKSMPSP
+1292 AEWRITGKSMPSQ

-1320 AYKILEETLNLKD
+1320 AYRILEETLNLKD

-1339 VEDADGKQRRVINK
+1339 VEDADGKQRRVLNK

-1360 QKQQAMKDAFQ
+1360 QKQQAIKDAFQ

-1437 EVGAGKTFEMVA
+1437 EVGGGKTFEMVA

-1534 RILEEQIDEIEA
+1534 RLLEEQIDEIEA

-1559 TIKQMEKTR
+1559 TIKQMEKIR

-1594 VDRLFVDESQAYKNL
+1594 VDRLFVDESQNYKNL

-1627 RSSDM
+1627 RSSDI

-1658 SMTELYTVMRYL
+1658 SMTELYSVMRYL

-1749 VVQPSQLQ
+1749 VVKPSQLQ
-1757 QEMVQRLSERAAAV
+1757 QEMVQRLSDRAAAV

-1778 SDDNMLKITSDGRK
+1778 SEDNMLLITSDGRK

-1807 PGSKVNAC
+1807 PNSKVNAC
-1815 VENVLRIWEEGKED
+1815 VQNVLRIWEEGQAD
-1829 KLTQLLFCDLSTPK
+1829 KLTQLLFCDISTPK
-1843 NDGTFNIYDDI
+1843 NDGSFNIYDDI

-1946 YQYVTESTFDAYL
+1946 YQYVTEATFDAYL

-2006 KEKMDLDVEV
+2006 REKMDLDVEV

-2054 FEQDVATTAQHP
+2054 FEQDVATAGQHP

-2076 IRGQTLTDKEAAGNA
+2076 IRGQTFTDKEDAGNA
-2091 VLAICRTLRDKEPV
+2091 LLAICRTLRDKEPV

-2121 VKMEIQAILKGAMTH
+2121 VKMEVQAILKGTMTH
-2136 RAALGEDAKGNLLR
+2136 RAALGEDTKGNLLR

-2172 ESQRDAAQAELGKPF
+2172 EAQRDAAQAELGKPF

-2209 EGHEEASVVEAPVAK
+2209 EGHEETAVVETPVAK

-2244 KEHKKEAERA
+2244 KEHHKKEAERA

>member
-1 MHAGNHL
+1 
-8 YGFLLFF
+8 
-15 YHKREGG
+15 
-22 TTIPTKYEF
+22 
-31 YAHMADHA
+31 MADHA
-39 AVQLRQPGAWTAFL
+39 AVQLTSSFGAWSAFL

-61 YPYLDQLM
+61 YPFLDQLM
-69 IYAQRPDATAC
+69 IFAQRPDATAC
-80 AAYDLWNDRMGR
+80 AAYDLWNERMGR

-107 GDHPVLRYVFD
+107 GDRPALRYVFD

-142 AVTSALEQSY
+142 AVTAALEQSY
-152 EIPGDGGLVEQLEII
+152 EIPGDAGLVEQLEII

-198 TIGVQFRTAATISVA
+198 TIGVQFRTVATISVA

-265 TIKHYEREQIAER
+265 TVKHYEREQIAER
-278 SNHHDPDLHTE
+278 SVSHGEQPDLHTE
-289 RGLPDS
+289 LGLPDS
-295 RPAPERA
+295 QPAAERA

-310 RADAESVPQDPAPHS
+310 RADAESIPQDPSPDS

-352 DDAPAGGGSG
+352 DDAPAGGSG
-362 RDGGAESPRSD
+362 GRVGAVESQRPD

-386 GGDPAGRADPQL
+386 RGDSAGRADPQL
-398 NLFSTE
+398 TLFPSEEAQIKAIE

-546 FPDPVLDLDGS
+546 FPDPVLDLDAS
-557 LIREAL
+557 LVREAL

-570 GQVADQE
+570 GQVVDQE

-585 QQVMADAGRIAAE
+585 QQVMEDAGR
-598 EPSFTSEPVA
+598 V
-608 VYPAEQNNLS
+608 
-618 FDVVVER
+618 
-625 LHVENP
+625 
-631 EQAAEKAPPRNF
+631 AAEKVLEDTLEEAPPRNF
-643 RIFDDQLGEG
+643 RITDDHLGEG

-661 NLDAIE
+661 NLEAIE

-673 AEGRSATL
+673 AEGRSASP
-681 AEQEILS
+681 AEQETLS

-694 GLADAFDANK
+694 GLADAFDSTKESWNK
-704 AAWTQE
+704 E
-710 YKELQAALT
+710 YAQLKGMLT
-719 PEEYAAARGST
+719 PEEYAAARSST

-743 IYEAISRLGFQS
+743 IYEAVSRLGFQT

-774 NMAGSKLYGIELDSI
+774 SMAGSKLYGVELDSI

-871 AKDPTVRRYLSQRA
+871 AKDPTVRRYLAQRA

-913 QRREQPIVT
+913 QRREQPVVT

-928 LGLSRNGIPINSY
+928 LGFQNGIPINSY

-963 EATVRPLEGVSLAEQ
+963 EATVRPLEGISLADQ

-993 SLPDLGEGETINTSI
+993 SLPDLGDGEAIDTSI

-1039 SAPAKA
+1039 SDPAKA

-1065 KDGTDGEIQAAQQ
+1065 QDGTDGEIQAAQQ

-1093 VNEKANRLAFSD
+1093 VNDKANRLAFSD

-1188 FRDPLEAREDD
+1188 FRDPLEARADD

-1213 NVREKLRQAKQAAQQ
+1213 NVREKLRIARSFAASGERREGL
-1228 NPAYAVNVEAL
+1228 PDFSVNVAAL
-1239 TAAQPRDLDASEI
+1239 EQAQPRDLDASEI

-1292 AEWRITGKSMPSP
+1292 AEWRITGKSMPSQ

-1320 AYKILEETLNLKD
+1320 AYRILEESLNLKD

-1339 VEDADGKQRRVINK
+1339 VEDADGKQRRVLNK

-1437 EVGAGKTFEMVA
+1437 EVGAGK
-1449 AAMESKRLGLCQKSM
+1449 
-1464 FVVPNHL
+1464 
-1471 TEQWAS
+1471 
-1477 EFLRLYP
+1477 
-1484 SANLLVT
+1484 SA
-1491 TKKDFEAAN
+1491 
-1500 RKKFCA
+1500 
-1506 RIATG
+1506 
-1511 DYDAIIIGHSQFE
+1511 
-1524 RIPISKERQA
+1524 
-1534 RILEEQIDEIEA
+1534 
-1546 GLSELQHSRGESF
+1546 
-1559 TIKQMEKTR
+1559 TR
-1568 KSLQAKLEK
+1568 S
-1577 LMAEERKDDV
+1577 
-1587 IDFEQLG
+1587 
-1594 VDRLFVDESQAYKNL
+1594 
-1609 FLYTK
+1609 
-1614 MRNVAGLSTAESQ
+1614 
-1627 RSSDM
+1627 
-1632 FAKCRYMDEL
+1632 
-1642 TGNRGVIFA
+1642 
-1651 SGTPVSN
+1651 
-1658 SMTELYTVMRYL
+1658 
-1670 QYSTL
+1670 
-1675 RRLGMTH
+1675 
-1682 FDCWASTF
+1682 
-1690 GETTTAIELAP
+1690 
-1701 EGTGYRARTRFSKFF
+1701 
-1716 NLPELMNI
+1716 
-1724 FKEVADIKTA
+1724 
-1734 DQLHLPVP
+1734 
-1742 EAKFETV
+1742 
-1749 VVQPSQLQ
+1749 
-1757 QEMVQRLSERAAAV
+1757 
-1771 HSGKVDA
+1771 
-1778 SDDNMLKITSDGRK
+1778 
-1792 IGLDQR
+1792 
-1798 LMNPLLPDD
+1798 
-1807 PGSKVNAC
+1807 
-1815 VENVLRIWEEGKED
+1815 
-1829 KLTQLLFCDLSTPK
+1829 
-1843 NDGTFNIYDDI
+1843 
-1854 KGKLLAA
+1854 
-1861 GVPEAEIAFIHQ
+1861 
-1873 ADTEVKKKDLFAKVR
+1873 
-1888 SGQVRILLGSTQKM
+1888 
-1902 GAGTNCQDR
+1902 
-1911 LVALHHLDVGWRPSD
+1911 
-1926 MTQRNGRII
+1926 
-1935 RQGNQNKEVQI
+1935 
-1946 YQYVTESTFDAYL
+1946 
-1959 YQTLEQKQ
+1959 
-1967 RFISQIMTSKSPVRS
+1967 
-1982 CDDVDEQALSY
+1982 
-1993 AEIKALCAGNPEI
+1993 
-2006 KEKMDLDVEV
+2006 
-2016 ARLKV
+2016 
-2021 LKADHQSQQYRLED
+2021 
-2035 RLLKYF
+2035 
-2041 PAELELQR
+2041 
-2049 GFIRG
+2049 
-2054 FEQDVATTAQHP
+2054 
-2066 LPKEGFVGIS
+2066 
-2076 IRGQTLTDKEAAGNA
+2076 
-2091 VLAICRTLRDKEPV
+2091 
-2105 EVGTYRGFTV
+2105 
-2115 EVVYNP
+2115 
-2121 VKMEIQAILKGAMTH
+2121 
-2136 RAALGEDAKGNLLR
+2136 
-2150 LDHALAAIPK
+2150 
-2160 RLEDAKAHLTEL
+2160 
-2172 ESQRDAAQAELGKPF
+2172 
-2187 PQEQQLREKSARLA
+2187 
-2201 ELNALLDL
+2201 
-2209 EGHEEASVVEAPVAK
+2209 
-2224 EKPSVLQRLSA
+2224 
-2235 LEPPVRPEH
+2235 
-2244 KEHKKEAERA
+2244 

>member
-1 MHAGNHL
+1 
-8 YGFLLFF
+8 
-15 YHKREGG
+15 
-22 TTIPTKYEF
+22 
-31 YAHMADHA
+31 MADHA
-39 AVQLRQPGAWTAFL
+39 AVQLTSNFGAWTAFL

-107 GDHPVLRYVFD
+107 GDRPALRYVFD

-135 LEEPHLP
+135 LAEPHLP
-142 AVTSALEQSY
+142 AVTAALEQTY

-167 AATLSAQYWNDHRE
+167 AATLSAQYWNNHRE

-198 TIGVQFRTAATISVA
+198 TVGVQFRSAATISVA

-310 RADAESVPQDPAPHS
+310 RTDAESVPQDPSPDS

-362 RDGGAESPRSD
+362 RDGAVESPRSD

-462 GGHSYTFWDGGNG
+462 GGHSYTFRDGGNG
-475 YVDYDS
+475 FVDYDH

-506 RHLIHSERYLSE
+506 RHLIHCERYLSE
-518 EDAQKYAQL
+518 EDAQKYAKL

-537 IPKPYPGAA
+537 VPMPYPGAA

-557 LIREAL
+557 LIRDAL

-577 KLDQDPFV
+577 KLDQDPIV
-585 QQVMADAGRIAAE
+585 QQVMADAERIAAE

-608 VYPAEQNNLS
+608 VYPAEQNNLP

-625 LHVENP
+625 LHVESP
-631 EQAAEKAPPRNF
+631 EQAAEEAPPRNF
-643 RIFDDQLGEG
+643 RITDDHLGEG

-673 AEGRSATL
+673 AEGRSATPE
-681 AEQEILS
+681 EQETLS

-694 GLADAFDANK
+694 GLADAFAPGKENWNK
-704 AAWTQE
+704 E
-710 YKELQAALT
+710 YSQLKALLT
-719 PEEYAAARGST
+719 PEEYAAARSST

-743 IYEAISRLGFQS
+743 IYEAVSRLGFQT

-774 NMAGSKLYGIELDSI
+774 EMRNSRLYGIELDSI

-798 PEADITVA
+798 PEANITVA

-928 LGLSRNGIPINSY
+928 LGFQNGIPINSY

-978 LREAVQHIQGNYQEA
+978 LREAVQHIRGNYQEA
-993 SLPDLGEGETINTSI
+993 SLPDLGEGEAIDTSI

-1065 KDGTDGEIQAAQQ
+1065 QDGTDGDIQAAQQ

-1093 VNEKANRLAFSD
+1093 VNDKANRLAFSD

-1188 FRDPLEAREDD
+1188 FCDSREAREDD

-1213 NVREKLRQAKQAAQQ
+1213 NVREKRTSRRPTARSSAPGLPPGTTTPLSSATASLSASPSPKSGRRGFWKSRSTRLRPVSR
-1228 NPAYAVNVEAL
+1228 NFS
-1239 TAAQPRDLDASEI
+1239 TAAGRALPSSRWRKPANPS
-1252 EARLGATWIEPEDIQ
+1252 
-1267 KFMVETFDTPYYMR
+1267 R
-1281 RAIQVQYSAVS
+1281 RN
-1292 AEWRITGKSMPSP
+1292 W
-1305 NDVAAY
+1305 
-1311 MTYGTDRAN
+1311 
-1320 AYKILEETLNLKD
+1320 
-1333 IRIYDT
+1333 
-1339 VEDADGKQRRVINK
+1339 
-1353 KATTLAQ
+1353 
-1360 QKQQAMKDAFQ
+1360 
-1371 DWLWKDPRRRER
+1371 
-1383 LVAKYNEQFNSTRP
+1383 
-1397 REYDGSHIVFGGMN
+1397 
-1411 PEIQLREHQKNA
+1411 
-1423 IAHIL
+1423 
-1428 YGGNTLLAH
+1428 
-1437 EVGAGKTFEMVA
+1437 
-1449 AAMESKRLGLCQKSM
+1449 
-1464 FVVPNHL
+1464 
-1471 TEQWAS
+1471 
-1477 EFLRLYP
+1477 
-1484 SANLLVT
+1484 
-1491 TKKDFEAAN
+1491 
-1500 RKKFCA
+1500 
-1506 RIATG
+1506 
-1511 DYDAIIIGHSQFE
+1511 
-1524 RIPISKERQA
+1524 
-1534 RILEEQIDEIEA
+1534 
-1546 GLSELQHSRGESF
+1546 
-1559 TIKQMEKTR
+1559 
-1568 KSLQAKLEK
+1568 
-1577 LMAEERKDDV
+1577 
-1587 IDFEQLG
+1587 
-1594 VDRLFVDESQAYKNL
+1594 
-1609 FLYTK
+1609 
-1614 MRNVAGLSTAESQ
+1614 
-1627 RSSDM
+1627 RSSWR
-1632 FAKCRYMDEL
+1632 K
-1642 TGNRGVIFA
+1642 T
-1651 SGTPVSN
+1651 
-1658 SMTELYTVMRYL
+1658 
-1670 QYSTL
+1670 
-1675 RRLGMTH
+1675 
-1682 FDCWASTF
+1682 
-1690 GETTTAIELAP
+1690 
-1701 EGTGYRARTRFSKFF
+1701 ART
-1716 NLPELMNI
+1716 
-1724 FKEVADIKTA
+1724 T
-1734 DQLHLPVP
+1734 
-1742 EAKFETV
+1742 
-1749 VVQPSQLQ
+1749 
-1757 QEMVQRLSERAAAV
+1757 
-1771 HSGKVDA
+1771 
-1778 SDDNMLKITSDGRK
+1778 
-1792 IGLDQR
+1792 
-1798 LMNPLLPDD
+1798 
-1807 PGSKVNAC
+1807 
-1815 VENVLRIWEEGKED
+1815 
-1829 KLTQLLFCDLSTPK
+1829 
-1843 NDGTFNIYDDI
+1843 
-1854 KGKLLAA
+1854 
-1861 GVPEAEIAFIHQ
+1861 
-1873 ADTEVKKKDLFAKVR
+1873 
-1888 SGQVRILLGSTQKM
+1888 
-1902 GAGTNCQDR
+1902 
-1911 LVALHHLDVGWRPSD
+1911 
-1926 MTQRNGRII
+1926 
-1935 RQGNQNKEVQI
+1935 
-1946 YQYVTESTFDAYL
+1946 
-1959 YQTLEQKQ
+1959 
-1967 RFISQIMTSKSPVRS
+1967 
-1982 CDDVDEQALSY
+1982 
-1993 AEIKALCAGNPEI
+1993 
-2006 KEKMDLDVEV
+2006 
-2016 ARLKV
+2016 
-2021 LKADHQSQQYRLED
+2021 
-2035 RLLKYF
+2035 
-2041 PAELELQR
+2041 
-2049 GFIRG
+2049 
-2054 FEQDVATTAQHP
+2054 
-2066 LPKEGFVGIS
+2066 
-2076 IRGQTLTDKEAAGNA
+2076 
-2091 VLAICRTLRDKEPV
+2091 
-2105 EVGTYRGFTV
+2105 
-2115 EVVYNP
+2115 
-2121 VKMEIQAILKGAMTH
+2121 
-2136 RAALGEDAKGNLLR
+2136 
-2150 LDHALAAIPK
+2150 
-2160 RLEDAKAHLTEL
+2160 
-2172 ESQRDAAQAELGKPF
+2172 
-2187 PQEQQLREKSARLA
+2187 
-2201 ELNALLDL
+2201 
-2209 EGHEEASVVEAPVAK
+2209 
-2224 EKPSVLQRLSA
+2224 
-2235 LEPPVRPEH
+2235 
-2244 KEHKKEAERA
+2244 

>member
-1 MHAGNHL
+1 M
-8 YGFLLFF
+8 
-15 YHKREGG
+15 
-22 TTIPTKYEF
+22 
-31 YAHMADHA
+31 
-39 AVQLRQPGAWTAFL
+39 
-53 QTAARLYK
+53 
-61 YPYLDQLM
+61 
-69 IYAQRPDATAC
+69 
-80 AAYDLWNDRMGR
+80 
-92 YVKRGARGIALMDDS
+92 
-107 GDHPVLRYVFD
+107 
-118 VSDTGTRRES
+118 
-128 RAPWLWT
+128 
-135 LEEPHLP
+135 
-142 AVTSALEQSY
+142 
-152 EIPGDGGLVEQLEII
+152 
-167 AATLSAQYWNDHRE
+167 
-181 DVLDIVDGSLLA
+181 
-193 AYDDD
+193 
-198 TIGVQFRTAATISVA
+198 
-213 YTLLSRCGLA
+213 
-223 PEEVLHHED
+223 
-232 FMPIF
+232 
-237 DFNTPATIGA
+237 
-247 LGTAVSQLS
+247 
-256 EQVLRQIER
+256 
-265 TIKHYEREQIAER
+265 
-278 SNHHDPDLHTE
+278 
-289 RGLPDS
+289 
-295 RPAPERA
+295 
-302 AVEAPGQV
+302 
-310 RADAESVPQDPAPHS
+310 
-325 LQPAADEREAVPAPH
+325 
-340 RDRGDGTAPPGA
+340 
-352 DDAPAGGGSG
+352 
-362 RDGGAESPRSD
+362 
-373 AVGGLDEQLQSPG
+373 
-386 GGDPAGRADPQL
+386 
-398 NLFSTE
+398 
-404 EESSVQAPGSFS
+404 QAPGSFS

-430 LIQNGSLRIYA
+430 LIQDGSLRIYA

-462 GGHSYTFWDGGNG
+462 GGHSYTFWDGGDG
-475 YVDYDS
+475 FVDYDS

-537 IPKPYPGAA
+537 IPNPYPGAA
-546 FPDPVLDLDGS
+546 FPDPVLDLDSS

-570 GQVADQE
+570 GQVVDQE
-577 KLDQDPFV
+577 KLDRDPFV
-585 QQVMADAGRIAAE
+585 QQVMADTERIAAE
-598 EPSFTSEPVA
+598 EVLEDTLE
-608 VYPAEQNNLS
+608 E
-618 FDVVVER
+618 
-625 LHVENP
+625 
-631 EQAAEKAPPRNF
+631 APPRNF
-643 RIFDDQLGEG
+643 RITDDHLGEG

-673 AEGRSATL
+673 AEGRSATPE
-681 AEQEILS
+681 EQEILS

-710 YKELQAALT
+710 YKALQAALT
-719 PEEYAAARGST
+719 PEEYAAARSST

-743 IYEAISRLGFQS
+743 IYEAVSRLGFQT

-774 NMAGSKLYGIELDSI
+774 RMAGSKLYGVELDSI

-871 AKDPTVRRYLSQRA
+871 AKDPTVRRYLAQRA

-928 LGLSRNGIPINSY
+928 LGLSQNGIPINSY

-993 SLPDLGEGETINTSI
+993 SLPDLGEADAIDTSV

-1039 SAPAKA
+1039 SASAKA
-1045 RVKAMV
+1045 RIKAMV

-1065 KDGTDGEIQAAQQ
+1065 QDGTDGEIQAAQQ

-1093 VNEKANRLAFSD
+1093 VNDKANRLAFSD

-1161 VDLSFMAELLGTPG
+1161 VDLPFMAELLGTPG
-1175 EYTRITQE
+1175 EYTRITRE

-1188 FRDPLEAREDD
+1188 FCDPLEAREDN

-1213 NVREKLRQAKQAAQQ
+1213 NVRQKLRQAKQAAQQ

-1239 TAAQPRDLDASEI
+1239 TAAQPQDLDASEI

-1292 AEWRITGKSMPSP
+1292 AEWRITGKSMPSQ

-1320 AYKILEETLNLKD
+1320 AYRILEETLNLKD

-1339 VEDADGKQRRVINK
+1339 VEDADGKQRRVLNK

-1360 QKQQAMKDAFQ
+1360 QKQQAIKDAFQ

-1437 EVGAGKTFEMVA
+1437 EVGGGKTFEMVA

-1534 RILEEQIDEIEA
+1534 RLLEEQIDEIET

-1577 LMAEERKDDV
+1577 LMAEDRKDDV

-1594 VDRLFVDESQAYKNL
+1594 VDRLFVDESQTYKN
-1609 FLYTK
+1609 
-1614 MRNVAGLSTAESQ
+1614 R
-1627 RSSDM
+1627 
-1632 FAKCRYMDEL
+1632 AKR
-1642 TGNRGVIFA
+1642 
-1651 SGTPVSN
+1651 
-1658 SMTELYTVMRYL
+1658 
-1670 QYSTL
+1670 
-1675 RRLGMTH
+1675 
-1682 FDCWASTF
+1682 
-1690 GETTTAIELAP
+1690 
-1701 EGTGYRARTRFSKFF
+1701 
-1716 NLPELMNI
+1716 
-1724 FKEVADIKTA
+1724 
-1734 DQLHLPVP
+1734 
-1742 EAKFETV
+1742 
-1749 VVQPSQLQ
+1749 
-1757 QEMVQRLSERAAAV
+1757 
-1771 HSGKVDA
+1771 
-1778 SDDNMLKITSDGRK
+1778 
-1792 IGLDQR
+1792 
-1798 LMNPLLPDD
+1798 
-1807 PGSKVNAC
+1807 
-1815 VENVLRIWEEGKED
+1815 
-1829 KLTQLLFCDLSTPK
+1829 
-1843 NDGTFNIYDDI
+1843 
-1854 KGKLLAA
+1854 
-1861 GVPEAEIAFIHQ
+1861 
-1873 ADTEVKKKDLFAKVR
+1873 
-1888 SGQVRILLGSTQKM
+1888 
-1902 GAGTNCQDR
+1902 
-1911 LVALHHLDVGWRPSD
+1911 
-1926 MTQRNGRII
+1926 
-1935 RQGNQNKEVQI
+1935 
-1946 YQYVTESTFDAYL
+1946 
-1959 YQTLEQKQ
+1959 
-1967 RFISQIMTSKSPVRS
+1967 
-1982 CDDVDEQALSY
+1982 
-1993 AEIKALCAGNPEI
+1993 CA
-2006 KEKMDLDVEV
+2006 
-2016 ARLKV
+2016 
-2021 LKADHQSQQYRLED
+2021 
-2035 RLLKYF
+2035 
-2041 PAELELQR
+2041 
-2049 GFIRG
+2049 
-2054 FEQDVATTAQHP
+2054 
-2066 LPKEGFVGIS
+2066 
-2076 IRGQTLTDKEAAGNA
+2076 
-2091 VLAICRTLRDKEPV
+2091 
-2105 EVGTYRGFTV
+2105 
-2115 EVVYNP
+2115 
-2121 VKMEIQAILKGAMTH
+2121 
-2136 RAALGEDAKGNLLR
+2136 
-2150 LDHALAAIPK
+2150 
-2160 RLEDAKAHLTEL
+2160 
-2172 ESQRDAAQAELGKPF
+2172 
-2187 PQEQQLREKSARLA
+2187 
-2201 ELNALLDL
+2201 
-2209 EGHEEASVVEAPVAK
+2209 
-2224 EKPSVLQRLSA
+2224 
-2235 LEPPVRPEH
+2235 
-2244 KEHKKEAERA
+2244 